1 MKSLIC
7 YVPVARCW
15 DQTHLQH
22 YPPPHLAA
30 LHMEPLTG
38 KHLKDLIAA
47 VQEIHE
53 NSTDDARI
61 AVAVVAVTVV
71 YWYKLELQ

>member
-1 MKSLIC
+1 
-7 YVPVARCW
+7 
-15 DQTHLQH
+15 
-22 YPPPHLAA
+22 
-30 LHMEPLTG
+30 MEPLTG